1 MGTPHDTWFHFTFR
15 HANHA
20 KAWLEF
26 CLPAGLVAAL
36 DWSTLRLCSEKVH
49 GFPLRLG
56 TTDIVFEVR
65 TIDSGHL
72 VYLLIEHRSYRCT
85 ELHDKLLRYSVH
97 LSHGRRRTRGEHPA
111 PVVPIVLYHGPG
123 ALDLRPRPLRA
134 PGLDPAALTCLES
147 MQPRIQ
153 CIPDE
158 IRGCTEEQILGRK
171 LSPLGTLTL
180 LSLRFLPDAD
190 PEQTLAAID
199 RWGALLR
206 AADQD
211 DGPPIGREAIANFG
225 WYVLHVTE
233 TPAHHVHMA
242 IERNLGRPEETIMS
256 TAEKLRR
263 EGKAEGK
270 AETLLRQLRKRFG
283 PLPPSAEQRLR
294 AGTPEQLDL
303 WTDRILDA
311 TSIDGVFVDS

>member
-56 TTDIVFEVR
+56 TTDIVFEIQ

-85 ELHDKLLRYSVH
+85 ELDP
-97 LSHGRRRTRGEHPA
+97 E
-111 PVVPIVLYHGPG
+111 
-123 ALDLRPRPLRA
+123 ALAWLA
-134 PGLDPAALTCLES
+134 S
-147 MQPRIQ
+147 MQPRIR

-158 IRGCTEEQILGRK
+158 VSGCTEEQLLGRK

-180 LSLRFLPDAD
+180 LSLRFLPHSD

-211 DGPPIGREAIANFG
+211 DGPPIGREAIATFG

-233 TPAHHVHMA
+233 TPADHVHMA

-263 EGKAEGK
+263 EGRAEGKAEGK
-270 AETLLRQLRKRFG
+270 AEGRTETLLRQLRKRFG
-283 PLPPSAEQRLR
+283 PLSHSTEQRLR
-294 AGTPEQLDL
+294 AGTSLQLDL

-311 TSIDGVFVDS
+311 TSLDGVFADS